1 MSVRRSSWHR
11 APRAA
16 LLPLLFAGSELAWAY
31 VWLAWFCYLAFVGLR
46 RPALSWPLAA
56 VILGLGMAVTHA
68 AMARPGASRR
78 AGLVILGAGLAS
90 VLAATWLTFGLPAP
104 RLQDLADLPDRLA
117 GAGAVDVALAFG
129 AYLWW
134 RGIAIARNPLHFDD
148 ASARLALGSAAL
160 AVGLALSGAAGSTVG
175 IGVLALLVVEFF
187 GCALPALAL
196 ARLEDIRRDRV
207 VDSAGLGLSREWLG
221 VLGLVV
227 VGILLLAVAL
237 TSAVSRDAQRLLSAG
252 LNAAADVLLVVVYV
266 LLVPVGLLV
275 WGLVIVGQFLVA
287 LITGGHVQP
296 PPPPISTDPFG
307 GRQPSSGTTHLPAV
321 FTATG
326 KWVLLAIVV
335 VAVATVIVRA
345 VFRYQRS
352 RGTDIEELHESIW
365 PGGSLWMALLAWLR
379 ALVGRFRRP
388 AAAAVPAALYPEATA
403 RSAEA
408 TSVRALYRR
417 WLGAAAA
424 LGRERRP
431 PETPAEFLDAGRTLL
446 PGVDSDLATLTH
458 AYEAARYGATLT
470 EASAAIAA
478 LAWRRIDEQLAD
490 AATQRSTP

>member
-1 MSVRRSSWHR
+1 VSVRRSSWHR

-31 VWLAWFCYLAFVGLR
+31 LWLAWFCHLAFVGLK
-46 RPALSWPLAA
+46 RPALSWLLATL
-56 VILGLGMAVTHA
+56 ILGAAMVLTHA
-68 AMARPGASRR
+68 TITRSGASRR
-78 AGLVILGAGLAS
+78 AGLTILAAGLAI
-90 VLAATWLTFGLPAP
+90 VLAATWLSFGQPAP
-104 RLQDLADLPDRLA
+104 RLQDLVDLPDRLGSA
-117 GAGAVDVALAFG
+117 PDVDVALVFG

-134 RGIAIARNPLHFDD
+134 RGIAVARNPLHFDD

-160 AVGLALSGAAGSTVG
+160 AVGLVLSGASGSTLG
-175 IGVLALLVVEFF
+175 GGALALLAVEFF

-196 ARLEDIRRDRV
+196 ARLEDIRRNRV

-237 TSAVSRDAQRLLSAG
+237 TSAVSRDAERLLSTG
-252 LNAAADVLLVVVYV
+252 LNAAADALLIVVYV
-266 LLVPVGLLV
+266 LLLPIGLLV

-296 PPPPISTDPFG
+296 PAPPISTEPLN
-307 GRQPSSGTTHLPAV
+307 RQPSTGTTHLPAA

-335 VAVATVIVRA
+335 AAVATAIVRA

-352 RGTDIEELHESIW
+352 RGTDVEELHESIW
-365 PGGSLWMALLAWLR
+365 PGDSLWA
-379 ALVGRFRRP
+379 ALVAWVRAFFGRFRRR
-388 AAAAVPAALYPEATA
+388 AAVTESAALYPEAIA

-408 TSVRALYRR
+408 ASVRALYRR

-424 LGRERRP
+424 LGRGRRP
-431 PETPAEFLDAGRTLL
+431 PETPAEFLAAGRTLL
-446 PGVDSDLATLTH
+446 PAVDSELATLTR
-458 AYEAARYGATLT
+458 AYEAARYGDTLT
-470 EASAAIAA
+470 EAAAAMAA
-478 LAWRRIDEQLAD
+478 LAWRRIDEQVAE
-490 AATQRSTP
+490 AAAQRSAP